1 MEAPEPTGVLVLR
14 LWIEAGA
21 CLRARITC
29 SPELAAE
36 RESVV
41 ASSLDDILAVVGDFV
56 EDFVSSHSSDR

>member
-1 MEAPEPTGVLVLR
+1 LR